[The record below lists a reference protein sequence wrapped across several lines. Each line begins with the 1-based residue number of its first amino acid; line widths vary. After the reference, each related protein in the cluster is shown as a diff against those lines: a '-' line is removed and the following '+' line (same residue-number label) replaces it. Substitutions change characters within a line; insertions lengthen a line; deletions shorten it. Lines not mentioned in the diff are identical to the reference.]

1 MSSSPPPSEP
11 QRVGYALVGPVQRLF
26 EHMDAKPGQYTEK
39 NISPYFWHNG
49 QYPDSAE
56 YTALFETNFA
66 DYRLRINRLV
76 ELPATE
82 PQGHAA
88 ARGQGRAGDLLR
100 ADPPLQPHRHGGTAS
115 AVRSRSP
122 LRASG

>member
-26 EHMDAKPGQYTEK
+26 EHVDAKPGQYTEK
-39 NISPYFWHNG
+39 DISPYFWHNG
-49 QYPDSAE
+49 QYLDSAE

-66 DYRLRINRLV
+66 DYRLRINGLV

-88 ARGQGRAGDLLR
+88 ARGQGRAGDLVR
-100 ADPPLQPHRHGGTAS
+100 THPPLQPHRHGGVAS
-115 AVRSRSP
+115 AVRSRGV
-122 LRASG
+122 R